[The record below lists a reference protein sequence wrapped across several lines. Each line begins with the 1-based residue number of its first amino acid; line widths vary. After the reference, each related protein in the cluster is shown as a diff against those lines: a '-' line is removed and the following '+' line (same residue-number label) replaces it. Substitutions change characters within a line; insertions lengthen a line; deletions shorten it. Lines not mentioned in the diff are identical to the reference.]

1 MILSISF
8 NCIRHGSFSLKMH
21 QKRSIFISTCTMII
35 SIIVGVS
42 LFVLK
47 PIFSSWSF
55 FFEAVAPVI
64 VLIII
69 LTGGDVAGL
78 VVLIDVALLELI
90 GICVFVVVIFLD
102 HQLDLMLLA
111 GNAVVLM
118 QRHSSI

>member
-1 MILSISF
+1 
-8 NCIRHGSFSLKMH
+8 
-21 QKRSIFISTCTMII
+21 MII

-78 VVLIDVALLELI
+78 VILIDVALLELI
-90 GICVFVVVIFLD
+90 GICVFVVVIFLY

>member
-1 MILSISF
+1 
-8 NCIRHGSFSLKMH
+8 
-21 QKRSIFISTCTMII
+21 MII

-55 FFEAVAPVI
+55 FFKAVAPVI

-90 GICVFVVVIFLD
+90 GICVFVVVIFLY